1 MSEYR
6 IRLTGGPE
14 PVTIHKYNTF
24 EEAAAKFNATKDLY
38 PKGALNIETD
48 LNGRPVSIN
57 PDLLSYTPIPA
68 DKDFKIL
75 NPELLTATKIKAE
88 KNQSEVGKKYDLT
101 DDGTGKKYD
110 TGKSMVGTLCSVF
123 PRALLGIGRCIEF
136 GTHKYTKSDNWK
148 LVENAFTRY
157 QDSLMRHYLKF
168 LAGEVKDR
176 ETGLP
181 HLMHVGWNALAILEL
196 FLITNSEEYDKD
208 LFLW

>member
-1 MSEYR
+1 MKTEIVYR
-6 IRLTGGPE
+6 IYEKIEGRPKALRYESKE
-14 PVTIHKYNTF
+14 PIHIRSVFETLNRHEPDRFEFRKEFSVTPDD
-24 EEAAAKFNATKDLY
+24 KDLV
-38 PKGALNIETD
+38 IQ
-48 LNGRPVSIN
+48 N
-57 PDLLSYTPIPA
+57 PD
-68 DKDFKIL
+68 
-75 NPELLTATKIKAE
+75 LLTATKVKAE

-136 GTHKYTKSDNWK
+136 GTHKYPKSDNWK
-148 LVENAFTRY
+148 LVENAFARY

-208 LFLW
+208 LFL

>member
-1 MSEYR
+1 MKTETIYR
-6 IRLTGGPE
+6 IYER
-14 PVTIHKYNTF
+14 
-24 EEAAAKFNATKDLY
+24 
-38 PKGALNIETD
+38 IE
-48 LNGRPVSIN
+48 GRPKALRYESKQYEYIN
-57 PDLLSYTPIPA
+57 SVFQTLQKHEPNKFEFCKEFSVIPDENL
-68 DKDFKIL
+68 KVL

-88 KNQSEVGKKYDLT
+88 KVQSEVGKKYDLT

-110 TGKSMVGTLCSVF
+110 AGKSMVGTLCSVF
-123 PRALLGIGRCIEF
+123 PRALLGIGKCIEF
-136 GTHKYTKSDNWK
+136 GTHKYPKSDNWK
-148 LVENAFTRY
+148 LVENAFARY

-208 LFLW
+208 LFL